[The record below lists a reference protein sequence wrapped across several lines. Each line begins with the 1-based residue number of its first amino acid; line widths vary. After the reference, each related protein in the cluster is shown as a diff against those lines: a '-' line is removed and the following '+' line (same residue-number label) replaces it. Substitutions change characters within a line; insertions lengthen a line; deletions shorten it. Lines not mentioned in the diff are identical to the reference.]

1 MSTQH
6 TTPQDP
12 PYTIQE
18 IKVIA
23 ETPDLRVLEMTLAEG
38 ECVPWH
44 YHSNITDT
52 FYCVEGELRI
62 ETPKPG
68 ETFRLAVG
76 DSLAVPPR
84 RPHEVS
90 NHRTALCRVVLV
102 QGVGSYDYIAVRR

>member
-6 TTPQDP
+6 TTQQDS
-12 PYTIQE
+12 PYTLRE
-18 IKVIA
+18 IVVIA
-23 ETPDLRVLEMTLAEG
+23 ETPDLRVIEMTLAEG

-52 FYCVEGELRI
+52 FYCVEGELQI

-68 ETFRLAVG
+68 ETLRLAVG
-76 DSLAVPPR
+76 DSLAVPAR

-90 NHRTALCRVVLV
+90 NQRAELCRVVLV
-102 QGVGSYDYIAVRR
+102 QGVGSYDYVAVRR

>member
-6 TTPQDP
+6 TTPQEL
-12 PYTIQE
+12 PYTLQE

-23 ETPDLRVLEMTLAEG
+23 ETPDLRVLEMTLAQG

-44 YHSNITDT
+44 YHTNITDT
-52 FYCVEGELRI
+52 FYCVEGEVQI

-68 ETFRLAVG
+68 ETVHLGVG

-90 NHRTALCRVVLV
+90 NRKEELCRVVLI
-102 QGVGSYDYIAVRR
+102 QGVGTYDYVAVRK